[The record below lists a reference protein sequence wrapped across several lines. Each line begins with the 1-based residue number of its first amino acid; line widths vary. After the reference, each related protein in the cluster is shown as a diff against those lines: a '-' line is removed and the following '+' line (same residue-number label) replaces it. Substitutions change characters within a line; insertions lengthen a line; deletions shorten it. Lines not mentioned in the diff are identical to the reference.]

1 MPAADFRKSSL
12 GRSFRFTDDLCT
24 LDHNGDKLYV
34 RSDMRNYIK
43 HKAAVAIAPKPFTAA
58 YNPNIEYD
66 KAPVSKQNWSK
77 RQEMWYKN
85 EQTLIFAAKNNAD
98 RK

>member
-1 MPAADFRKSSL
+1 MPPLDSRKSSL
-12 GRSFRFTDDLCT
+12 GRSFHFTEDLCT

-34 RSDMRNYIK
+34 RSEMRNFIK
-43 HKAAVAIAPKPFTAA
+43 QKAAVAIAPKPFSAA

-66 KAPVSKQNWSK
+66 KAPISNNTNWSK

-85 EQTLIFAAKNNAD
+85 E
-98 RK
+98 